1 MLTPTSTDEQI
12 REIKR
17 QFRKAMNGIVAA
29 SMREKGMDYRVNF
42 GLTLPLLKR
51 IASTV
56 TPDKA
61 LAQRLWEEPVRE
73 SKLLATWL
81 YPAEDMEVET
91 ARQWVG
97 TIPYTEVADLCC
109 MNLFSRIAGAAQL
122 AADCTTADDELTRY
136 TGYQLWSRLLAQK
149 YTPTDEEA
157 RHLISDYI
165 DLVRGTAPAHLL
177 AVATGCMKRLA
188 AVSPQR
194 AAEIQQRIS
203 TAEVPDT
210 RRALLADIDEEC
222 RFLQGE

>member
-42 GLTLPLLKR
+42 GLTLPLLKG

-56 TPDKA
+56 TPDKT

-81 YPAEDMEVET
+81 YPAEEMELAT
-91 ARQWVG
+91 ARQWVE
-97 TIPYTEVADLCC
+97 TIPYTEVADVCC
-109 MNLFSRIAGAAQL
+109 MNLFCHIVGAEQL
-122 AADCTTADDELTRY
+122 ASDCIDAVDDLPRY

-157 RHLISDYI
+157 RHLTSAYI
-165 DLVRGTAPAHLL
+165 DLLRGTAPAYLL
-177 AVATGCMKRLA
+177 AVATGCIKRLA

-194 AAEIQQRIS
+194 AAEMQQHIS